1 MENLKSKAGV
11 IFSIA
16 RPAFK
21 LGVINLN
28 QTAEKLPKNIRNGLG
43 NYDIE
48 RRNFEAS
55 EIIPRIAGDFDKLQA
70 IDIETQGAK
79 IQLSEKTIA
88 ELFKTKIDDKTD
100 NQWLDEKNR
109 LIAVYQARGMTASEI
124 EKELEVNKPLG
135 REQRKITSNQNI
147 GQSSLSVKDKL
158 QEIKQEV
165 EDGRAESRAQQAL
178 LIGQLGLIFRDTQAI
193 ENFTTLQLTDL
204 AQTVARLNLPR
215 SAKQLGLQ
223 PRYID
228 IDFYTKNEGLIN
240 LFLFANVSSDPNYGI
255 PNGISYSSPVYSF
268 NQHPLT
274 GMPCIKFESLITGL
288 RRPAN
293 RLYLDLE
300 KRGTLNNVQM
310 TAITNGLANGWDNPE
325 VSVLPIN
332 R

>member
-21 LGVINLN
+21 LGVVNINSVDKSN
-28 QTAEKLPKNIRNGLG
+28 LPKNIRNGLG

-55 EIIPRIAGDFDKLQA
+55 EVRPRIAGDFDKLQA

-88 ELFKTKIDDKTD
+88 ELFKTKVDDKTD

-109 LIAVYQARGMTASEI
+109 LVALYQARGMTASEI
-124 EKELEVNKPLG
+124 ENELSVNKPLG

-147 GQSSLSVKDKL
+147 GQSTLTVKDKL

-178 LIGQLGLIFRDTQAI
+178 LIGQLALIFRDTQAI

-204 AQTVARLNLPR
+204 SQTVARLNLPR
-215 SAKQLGLQ
+215 SAKQLGIQ

-228 IDFYTKNEGLIN
+228 IDFYTANSGLIN
-240 LFLFANVSSDPNYGI
+240 LFIFANLPLDPQFNI
-255 PNGISYSSPVYSF
+255 IISYDSPVYNLKTIRKTQALKLSSAVSSM
-268 NQHPLT
+268 
-274 GMPCIKFESLITGL
+274 GK
-288 RRPAN
+288 
-293 RLYLDLE
+293 
-300 KRGTLNNVQM
+300 TLNNRCYMDLEQRGIIDHQQM
-310 TAITNGLANGWDNPE
+310 EDITDNLTNGWDNAE
-325 VSVLPIN
+325 VSVDANN

>member
-21 LGVINLN
+21 LGVVNLN

-55 EIIPRIAGDFDKLQA
+55 EVKPRIAGDFDKLQA
-70 IDIETQGAK
+70 IDIETQGTK

-88 ELFKTKIDDKTD
+88 ELFKTKVDDKTD
-100 NQWLDEKNR
+100 NQWLEEKNR
-109 LIAVYQARGMTASEI
+109 LVALYQARGMTASEI

-165 EDGRAESRAQQAL
+165 VDGRAESRAQQAL

-193 ENFTTLQLTDL
+193 ENFTATQLTDL
-204 AQTVARLNLPR
+204 SQTVARLNLPR
-215 SAKQLGLQ
+215 SAKQLGII

-228 IDFYTKNEGLIN
+228 KVNYKLNDGLVN
-240 LFLFANVSSDPNYGI
+240 LFLFSNVSSDPNYG
-255 PNGISYSSPVYSF
+255 PNVNQINFTTPINNFKINAKVNQKTISF
-268 NQHPLT
+268 GGMIGALNQ
-274 GMPCIKFESLITGL
+274 GDS
-288 RRPAN
+288 
-293 RLYLDLE
+293 YLDLE
-300 KRGTLNNVQM
+300 QRGIIDKTQM
-310 TAITNGLANGWDNPE
+310 LAVVNGLVNGWDNPE
-325 VSVLPIN
+325 IAVDITN